1 MKDIYYILKT
11 NSESRTG
18 VESAD
23 RADALEDLQ
32 DLETPKHLLKKTMAD
47 HLACSTNTILDKA
60 V

>member
-32 DLETPKHLLKKTMAD
+32 DLETHQLSTPKHLLK
-47 HLACSTNTILDKA
+47 NNG
-60 V
+60 